1 MQVGLGFLQQMCSTS
16 VKFGKNT
23 SHEKNRCCKIV
34 QKCVLS
40 ILDVRRNWIPI
51 TEKQLVS
58 FEVECRYVY
67 CGQGVFAF
75 EDKMERSRWR
85 CSSYSQIGVGLIWI
99 LWLFIISVPDGLTTI
114 SSCTRCINFFKKS
127 SKNSSE
133 PFPCTFLRWVP
144 SVLIGPRHE
153 VCAFDL
159 PLHMHTYMCPSHMCM
174 HMCNTNIRAPT
185 YSCTSGY

>member
-40 ILDVRRNWIPI
+40 ILDVRRNWSPI
-51 TEKQLVS
+51 TQKQLVS

-114 SSCTRCINFFKKS
+114 SSCTRCINFSRNPQKILPNHFHWHFWDGFRAFWLAPGMKFVHLIC
-127 SKNSSE
+127 
-133 PFPCTFLRWVP
+133 PFTCIRTC
-144 SVLIGPRHE
+144 VL
-153 VCAFDL
+153 L
-159 PLHMHTYMCPSHMCM
+159 
-174 HMCNTNIRAPT
+174 HMCNTKPVPVYTCAYR
-185 YSCTSGY
+185 

>member
-1 MQVGLGFLQQMCSTS
+1 MYTCNLSW
-16 VKFGKNT
+16 

-58 FEVECRYVY
+58 FEVECRYLY

-159 PLHMHTYMCPSHMCM
+159 PLTC
-174 HMCNTNIRAPT
+174 IRT
-185 YSCTSGY
+185 CTCVCTLRIRT

>member
-23 SHEKNRCCKIV
+23 SHAKNRCCKIV

-40 ILDVRRNWIPI
+40 ILDVRSNWSPI
-51 TEKQLVS
+51 TQKQLVS

-67 CGQGVFAF
+67 GQGVFAF
-75 EDKMERSRWR
+75 EDKMERSMQVKMQQLFPNWCGFNLNSVAFYYFCSRW
-85 CSSYSQIGVGLIWI
+85 
-99 LWLFIISVPDGLTTI
+99 FD
-114 SSCTRCINFFKKS
+114 SCFNFFKKS

-159 PLHMHTYMCPSHMCM
+159 PLHVHTYMFSHICA
-174 HMCNTNIRAPT
+174 NQNKTG
-185 YSCTSGY
+185 TSLYMRV

>member
-1 MQVGLGFLQQMCSTS
+1 MLQNCTEVRPFHSWRPQKLKSDYSKTVGFIRGRMQ
-16 VKFGKNT
+16 
-23 SHEKNRCCKIV
+23 I
-34 QKCVLS
+34 CVLRS
-40 ILDVRRNWIPI
+40 ESLCLR
-51 TEKQLVS
+51 
-58 FEVECRYVY
+58 
-67 CGQGVFAF
+67 GQNG
-75 EDKMERSRWR
+75 RSRWR
-85 CSSYSQIGVGLIWI
+85 CSSYSKIGVGLIWI

-159 PLHMHTYMCPSHMCM
+159 PLHVHTYIHVRTHMQCANHTKPVYM
-174 HMCNTNIRAPT
+174 YA
-185 YSCTSGY
+185 